1 MATPLPQT
9 DTVSS
14 PQIDYTQEVRFA
26 VVMYGGV
33 SLAIYIN
40 GIAQEMLS
48 MVRSTAAT
56 KANGTADQVA
66 ISVSE
71 LSGTER
77 VYRKLAYL
85 LSDHALLQSY
95 RDSLVT
101 NQAKEQSDT
110 DPAEDILDKHVA
122 SNPPI
127 NTRFVVDI
135 LSGTSAGGINA
146 IYLAKALANDQ
157 RIDQLKNLWLN
168 EGDIA
173 LLINDKKSVKDLGLL
188 NQDPPQSLLN
198 SRRMYLKLLESFDEM
213 ENQNPS
219 SASFNTPYVEELDL
233 FITATDLEGLPVPIR
248 LSDTVVYERRHR
260 NVFHFKYSTEA
271 TPDEKKKTAAD
282 SRTPIS
288 TSNDRATSNPRN
300 DFLGNNNPFLAFA
313 ARCTSSFPFAFEPM
327 KLCDIKE
334 VVDTI
339 PHYQGNKEYEAAKAK
354 WSSFFKENLDPE
366 TGKREIDFEMRAFGD
381 GGYLDNKPFSY
392 ATELLM
398 RRDASVPVDRKLI
411 YIEPSPE
418 HPEDEQI
425 RNYTPDAIQNV
436 KAALLDLPSY
446 ETIREDLELV
456 IERNR
461 LIQRVNRISGLIEKD
476 MDKAELSLRPR
487 IEPGEWAT
495 LDLAQMI
502 QRFGMY
508 YIPYRRL
515 RIAAATDELAR
526 LVAKTARLDENSAQF
541 LAIRSLVRAWRETT
555 YPDYHTKPPET
566 DKVAELAK
574 QVARSAEIADDSAK
588 AAELSS
594 VLRTWIQT
602 SCPEFYKQASV
613 SGSTEDSASHSAQN
627 GAMEPT
633 ANQFLSDYDFK
644 YWLRRLIFVRA
655 KVDELYGL
663 SKVPSQ
669 KGESDRV
676 DESKL
681 TEKQKTI
688 LERLKRLRYHS
699 LDYTR
704 LTGKER
710 QELQSALSFIKCKLS
725 QIYSDLKAAGRRVQS
740 GAASDGAETSFASK
754 ITSMRIGPD
763 LINFLLGMPP
773 EAKNTDQE
781 FSKLDE
787 DQYIERAKLLLED
800 PEAES
805 RLVNNGGDTEVVAA
819 MKSKYPTFTSDF
831 QQAARVLKEVFKE
844 TVLDPTWN
852 RSVAL
857 LKPNQVIDI
866 DVITHGTADDES
878 CRFPRPWSAHAN
890 SFREYLWRYFS
901 QFDDFDQMRF
911 PILYGTDVGESDVV
925 EIIRISPEDA
935 TSLIDERWERRNCA
949 AGEPRHK
956 LAGTAL
962 HHFGAFLDRTWRQ
975 NDIMWG
981 RLDGA
986 ERLITALLPDKE
998 NKDVRAALIRDA
1010 HTAILQQEMTPE
1022 SRLAL
1027 GQLMTEALVRAGA
1040 GEKLEDAIQKVV
1052 GDTEG
1057 RIATVMRTALGDKEL
1072 LTFVKSGYEV
1082 NRQLDPKPM
1091 LRAISRST
1099 QIIGKVF
1106 EDVANKNNLDGKSL
1120 AWIARLGQFFWGM
1133 VEVAVPNS
1141 ILNMLWNHWLSVV
1154 YTFEVVVIL
1163 AGIVLS
1169 SPGAQQFGW
1178 TAFGITAILNLMVLV
1193 LKDLMRGR
1201 RAVIRVTV
1209 FVTSAL
1215 ILILAAVGALEIAG
1229 SVFNRTVGDQ
1239 HLHPLFWLKQN
1250 VKTYLPHKGW
1260 IATHLPQLAGL
1271 IAIGV
1276 ILLGLNAVGAFDLKW
1291 LKQKLR
1297 RRKKQRTTA

>member
-1 MATPLPQT
+1 MAT
-9 DTVSS
+9 SS
-14 PQIDYTQEVRFA
+14 PQVDYTQEVRFA

-48 MVRSTAAT
+48 MVRATAAT
-56 KANGTADQVA
+56 EAKDTPDQVA
-66 ISVSE
+66 IAAGE

-85 LSDHALLQSY
+85 VSDEALLQSY
-95 RDSLVT
+95 RDSLAT
-101 NQAKEQSDT
+101 NKANEQGHT
-110 DPAEDILDKHVA
+110 VRTEDMLDKHLA
-122 SNPPI
+122 TNPPI
-127 NTRFVVDI
+127 NTRFVIDI

-173 LLINDKKSVKDLGLL
+173 LLINDKKSVQDLALL

-198 SRRMYLKLLESFDEM
+198 SRRMYLKLLASFDEM
-213 ENQNPS
+213 ENKKPS
-219 SASFNTPYVEELDL
+219 NASFKTPYVEDLDL

-271 TPDEKKKTAAD
+271 TPDEKKKTATD

-288 TSNDRATSNPRN
+288 ASSGRASSKPRN
-300 DFLGNNNPFLAFA
+300 DFLQNNNPFLAFA

-327 KLCDIKE
+327 RLCDIKE
-334 VVDTI
+334 VVDTL
-339 PHYQGNKEYEAAKAK
+339 PHYQGNEEYESAKAK

-366 TGKREIDFEMRAFGD
+366 TGKRKIDFEERAFGD

-476 MDKAELSLRPR
+476 MDKAEISLRPR
-487 IEPGEWAT
+487 LEPGEWAT
-495 LDLAQMI
+495 LDLAGMI
-502 QRFGMY
+502 ERFGMY

-526 LVAKTARLDENSAQF
+526 LVAKTALLDENSAQF
-541 LAIRSLVRAWRETT
+541 FAIRSLVRAWRETT
-555 YPDYHTKPPET
+555 YPDYHAKPAET
-566 DKVAELAK
+566 DRVDELAK
-574 QVARSAEIADDSAK
+574 EVARSARIADDSASI
-588 AAELSS
+588 AELSS

-602 SCPEFYKQASV
+602 SCPEFYAKAS
-613 SGSTEDSASHSAQN
+613 GATGNAASSLTQN
-627 GAMEPT
+627 GAIELT

-669 KGESDRV
+669 KGESDRI

-681 TEKQKTI
+681 NEKQKAI
-688 LERLKRLRYHS
+688 LERLKRLRYNK
-699 LDYTR
+699 LDYT
-704 LTGKER
+704 LLSEKER
-710 QELQSALSFIKCKLS
+710 QELQSALAFIKCKLS
-725 QIYSDLKAAGRRVQS
+725 QIYSDLKAAGRRIQS
-740 GAASDGAETSFASK
+740 GASVHETSNNGAESFASK
-754 ITSMRIGPD
+754 ITGMRIGPD

-773 EAKNTDQE
+773 EAQDTDQE

-800 PEAES
+800 PKAES
-805 RLVNNGGDTEVVAA
+805 RLANNGGDPELVAA
-819 MKSKYPTFTSDF
+819 MKSKYPTFAGDF
-831 QQAARVLKEVFKE
+831 REAAITLKKVFKE

-852 RSVAL
+852 RSLAL
-857 LKPNQVIDI
+857 LKPNQLLDPYGDTRVS
-866 DVITHGTADDES
+866 ADDAS
-878 CRFPRPWSAHAN
+878 CLFPKPWSAHGD

-935 TSLIDERWERRNCA
+935 TSLIDERWERKNSA
-949 AGEPRHK
+949 AGSPRHK

-998 NKDVRAALIRDA
+998 NKDVRAALIKDA

-1022 SRLAL
+1022 SRRAL
-1027 GQLMTEALVRAGA
+1027 GQSMAEALVRANA
-1040 GEKLEDAIQKVV
+1040 GEKLEDAIKKVV
-1052 GDTEG
+1052 GDTES
-1057 RIATVMRTALGDKEL
+1057 RMATVMRNALHDKEL
-1072 LTFVKSGYEV
+1072 LAFVKSGYEV
-1082 NRQLDPKPM
+1082 NRHLDPKPM

-1099 QIIGKVF
+1099 QVIGKVF

-1154 YTFEVVVIL
+1154 YTFEIIVIL

-1178 TAFGITAILNLMVLV
+1178 TAFGITAVLNLMVLV

-1201 RAVIRVTV
+1201 HPVFRITV
-1209 FVTSAL
+1209 FLTSAL
-1215 ILILAAVGALEIAG
+1215 ILILAAVGALEIVG
-1229 SVFNRTVGDQ
+1229 SVFNLTVGKPP
-1239 HLHPLFWLKQN
+1239 LHPLYWLKEN
-1250 VKTYLPHKGW
+1250 IKAYLPHNGW

-1276 ILLGLNAVGAFDLKW
+1276 ILGVLNAIGAFDLKW

-1297 RRKKQRTTA
+1297 RRKKAKNPS

>member
-1 MATPLPQT
+1 MAT
-9 DTVSS
+9 SS
-14 PQIDYTQEVRFA
+14 PQVEYTQEVRFA

-48 MVRSTAAT
+48 MVRATAAT
-56 KANGTADQVA
+56 KARDTTDQVA
-66 ISVSE
+66 ISATE
-71 LSGTER
+71 LSGTEH

-85 LSDHALLQSY
+85 LSDDAMLQSY
-95 RDSLVT
+95 RDSFVN
-101 NQAKEQSDT
+101 NQANEQGDT
-110 DPAEDILDKHVA
+110 GPTEDMLDKHVA

-127 NTRFVVDI
+127 NIRFVIDI

-198 SRRMYLKLLESFDEM
+198 SRRMYKKLLESFDEM
-213 ENQNPS
+213 ENKN
-219 SASFNTPYVEELDL
+219 ASDAGFNSPYVEELDL

-271 TPDEKKKTAAD
+271 TPDDKKTD
-282 SRTPIS
+282 PGSRTQIS
-288 TSNDRATSNPRN
+288 TSSASASSNHRN
-300 DFLGNNNPFLAFA
+300 DFLANNNPFLAFA

-327 KLCDIKE
+327 RLCDITE
-334 VVDTI
+334 VTDTL
-339 PHYQGNKEYEAAKAK
+339 PRYEGNDEYESAKEK
-354 WSSFFKENLDPE
+354 WRSFFKESLDPE
-366 TGKREIDFEMRAFGD
+366 TGKRKIDFEQRAFGD

-398 RRDASVPVDRKLI
+398 RRDASVPVDRKLV
-411 YIEPSPE
+411 YIEPSPD

-425 RNYTPDAIQNV
+425 RNYKPDAIQNA

-476 MDKAELSLRPR
+476 MDKAEMLLRPR
-487 IEPGEWAT
+487 VEPGEWAT
-495 LDLAQMI
+495 LDLAEMI

-515 RIAAATDELAR
+515 RIATATDELAK

-541 LAIRSLVRAWRETT
+541 FAIRSLVRAWREIT
-555 YPDYHTKPPET
+555 YPDYHATPAET
-566 DKVAELAK
+566 DKLDELTK
-574 QVARSAEIADDSAK
+574 QVAKAAEIADDSAK
-588 AAELSS
+588 IAELSS
-594 VLRTWIQT
+594 LLRTWIQT
-602 SCPEFYKQASV
+602 SCPEFYTQASA
-613 SGSTEDSASHSAQN
+613 SGATENFPSHSTQK
-627 GAMEPT
+627 GVMQPT

-644 YWLRRLIFVRA
+644 YWLRRLTFIRA

-669 KGESDRV
+669 KGEGDRI

-681 TEKQKTI
+681 NEKQKAI
-688 LERLKRLRYHS
+688 LERLKRLKYYS
-699 LDYTR
+699 LDYTL
-704 LTGKER
+704 LTGEER

-725 QIYSDLKAAGRRVQS
+725 QIYSDLKAAGRRIQS
-740 GAASDGAETSFASK
+740 GATSNGAETSFASK
-754 ITSMRIGPD
+754 ITGMRIGPD

-773 EAKNTDQE
+773 EAQDTDQE

-800 PEAES
+800 PKAES
-805 RLVNNGGDTEVVAA
+805 RLANDGGDTEVVAA
-819 MKSKYPTFTSDF
+819 MKSKYPTLASDF
-831 QQAARVLKEVFKE
+831 REASIVLKEVFKE
-844 TVLDPTWN
+844 TVVYPTWR

-857 LKPNQVIDI
+857 LKPNEVIDV
-866 DVITHGTADDES
+866 DAYTRGTADDED
-878 CRFPRPWSAHAN
+878 CIFPTPWSAHAS

-935 TSLIDERWERRNCA
+935 TSLIDERWERKNCA
-949 AGEPRHK
+949 TGSPRHK

-1022 SRLAL
+1022 SRLEL
-1027 GQLMTEALVRAGA
+1027 GQLMSEALVRANA
-1040 GEKLEDAIQKVV
+1040 GEKVEDAIQKVV

-1057 RIATVMRTALGDKEL
+1057 RMATVIRTVLGDKEL
-1072 LTFVKSGYEV
+1072 LAFVKSGYEV

-1141 ILNMLWNHWLSVV
+1141 ILNLLWNHWLSVV
-1154 YTFEVVVIL
+1154 YTFEIVVIL
-1163 AGIVLS
+1163 AGILLS
-1169 SPGAQQFGW
+1169 SPGAQRFGW
-1178 TAFGITAILNLMVLV
+1178 TAFGITSILNLIVLV

-1201 RAVIRVTV
+1201 RAVFR
-1209 FVTSAL
+1209 TSVVVITAL

-1229 SVFNRTVGDQ
+1229 SVFNFTASN
-1239 HLHPLFWLKQN
+1239 PLFWLKRYI
-1250 VKTYLPHKGW
+1250 KTYPHKGW
-1260 IATHLPQLAGL
+1260 IATHLPQLAVL
-1271 IAIGV
+1271 IAILVVLGV
-1276 ILLGLNAVGAFDLKW
+1276 LNAIGAFDLKW

-1297 RRKKQRTTA
+1297 QRKVRRTAA

>member
-1 MATPLPQT
+1 MATPLPQNT
-9 DTVSS
+9 ATS
-14 PQIDYTQEVRFA
+14 PPPIEYSQEVRFA
-26 VVMYGGV
+26 VVMFGGV

-40 GIAQEMLS
+40 GIAQEMFS
-48 MVRSTAAT
+48 MVRATAAT
-56 KANGTADQVA
+56 EANGTTAQVA
-66 ISVSE
+66 ASASE

-85 LSDHALLQSY
+85 LSDSALLQSY

-101 NQAKEQSDT
+101 NQENKQADI
-110 DPAEDILDKHVA
+110 DPAEDILDKHFA

-127 NTRFVVDI
+127 NTRFVIDI
-135 LSGTSAGGINA
+135 MSGTSAGGINA

-188 NQDPPQSLLN
+188 NQSPPQSLLN

-213 ENQNPS
+213 EKQNPS
-219 SASFNTPYVEELDL
+219 IASFNTPYVEDLDL

-260 NVFHFKYSTEA
+260 NVFHFKYSTETTA
-271 TPDEKKKTAAD
+271 DDKKKTPVDA
-282 SRTPIS
+282 RTPIN
-288 TSNDRATSNPRN
+288 TSSSATSNPRN
-300 DFLGNNNPFLAFA
+300 DFLKNNNPFLAFA

-327 KLCDIKE
+327 KLSDIKE

-339 PHYQGNKEYEAAKAK
+339 PYYQGNDDYEVAKAK
-354 WSSFFKENLDPE
+354 WNSFFKENLDPE
-366 TGKREIDFEMRAFGD
+366 TGKRKIDFEERAFGD

-425 RNYTPDAIQNV
+425 RNFTPDAIQNV

-461 LIQRVNRISGLIEKD
+461 LIQRVNRISALIEKD

-495 LDLAQMI
+495 LDLAAMI
-502 QRFGMY
+502 RRFGMY

-515 RIAAATDELAR
+515 RIAAATDELAK
-526 LVAKTARLDENSAQF
+526 LVAKTAGLDENSAQC
-541 LAIRSLVRAWRETT
+541 LAIRSLVRAWREIT
-555 YPDYHTKPPET
+555 YPDYHTKTT
-566 DKVAELAK
+566 DTDQVDELVK
-574 QVARSAEIADDSAK
+574 QVARSAQIADDSAK
-588 AAELSS
+588 TAELSS
-594 VLRTWIQT
+594 LLRTWIQT
-602 SCPEFYKQASV
+602 SCPEFYKQAGV
-613 SGSTEDSASHSAQN
+613 TGATEDSASHSAQN
-627 GAMEPT
+627 GAIEAT

-669 KGESDRV
+669 KGEGDRV

-688 LERLKRLRYHS
+688 LGRLKRLRYHS
-699 LDYTR
+699 LDYRR
-704 LTGKER
+704 LTAKER
-710 QELQSALSFIKCKLS
+710 EELQNALSFIKCKLG

-740 GAASDGAETSFASK
+740 GVTSNGTETSFASK
-754 ITSMRIGPD
+754 ITGMSIGPD

-773 EAKNTDQE
+773 EAQNTDEE

-800 PEAES
+800 PEAEA
-805 RLVNNGGDTEVVAA
+805 RLAKNGGDTELVAT

-831 QQAARVLKEVFKE
+831 QQAAKVLKEVFKE

-866 DVITHGTADDES
+866 DVITRGTADDES
-878 CRFPRPWSAHAN
+878 CRFPKPWSAHAN

-935 TSLIDERWERRNCA
+935 TSLIDERWERKNCA
-949 AGEPRHK
+949 AGRPRQK

-962 HHFGAFLDRTWRQ
+962 AHFGAFLDRTWRQ

-1052 GDTEG
+1052 GDTES
-1057 RIATVMRTALGDKEL
+1057 RIATVMRSALSDNEL
-1072 LTFVKSGYEV
+1072 LAFVKSGYEV
-1082 NRQLDPKPM
+1082 NRRLDPKPM

-1099 QIIGKVF
+1099 QIIGRVF

-1193 LKDLMRGR
+1193 LKDLIRGR
-1201 RAVIRVTV
+1201 HAVVRVTV
-1209 FVTSAL
+1209 FVTSL
-1215 ILILAAVGALEIAG
+1215 FILILAAVGALEIAG
-1229 SVFNRTVGDQ
+1229 SIFNRTIGSQ

-1250 VKTYLPHKGW
+1250 IKAYLPHKGW
-1260 IATHLPQLAGL
+1260 IATHWTQLAAL

-1276 ILLGLNAVGAFDLKW
+1276 ILLVLNTIGAFDLKW
-1291 LKQKLR
+1291 WKQKLHGQKNR
-1297 RRKKQRTTA
+1297 GTTS